1 MAQNTQQQ
9 KLPETKLASVRSP
22 GNNLKD
28 GKSPETQATER
39 VKDAISDIGGEESA
53 ASTTTV
59 SNAKEDTAKATDELY
74 RERMEDEY
82 AKREG
87 GA

>member
-1 MAQNTQQQ
+1 MSQ
-9 KLPETKLASVRSP
+9 KLQETRLSDTKP
-22 GNNLKD
+22 KD
-28 GKSPETQATER
+28 GDNPETQATHR
-39 VKDAISDIGGEESA
+39 VKDAVSDLGNEESA

-59 SNAKEDTAKATDELY
+59 SNLHEETEKAADELY